1 MLAYHF
7 TEMPYPFL
15 PEDAEERYGAMR
27 VTLPNK
33 LFDPRKGHELYNR
46 YLDEYEYAD
55 ELGLEIML
63 NEHHATAT
71 CLDANVSISAAA
83 LIRRAKRA
91 KIAIVGFP
99 LAHRNPIQVAEDAA
113 MLDVISAGRIICGFV
128 RGVGTEIHPANT
140 NPAETR
146 ERMYE
151 AHDLI
156 IRAWTAK
163 EVFNWE
169 GKHFQFRYV
178 NPWPRPY
185 QQPHPP
191 IWIAG
196 TSPSGA
202 PWVADHHYTFCAF
215 LTSYEQTEALFGAYR
230 ARCRE
235 RGDPEPGTEKFAYLG
250 LTYTAETERQ
260 AEEVGK
266 KLLWY
271 LYRKRPV
278 GFFAPYGFVPPEALA
293 GFFDPA
299 RMRRYTRSWEELKEE
314 GVVIAGTPKTVIEKV
329 RYLHERCGVGHLL
342 MMNQAGFM
350 TAEETRRSMEL
361 FAKEVYPAIRPLGEP
376 KASAVSAARG
386 EHP

>member
-33 LFDPRKGHELYNR
+33 FFDPRKGHELYNR
-46 YLDEYEYAD
+46 YLDEFEYAE

-63 NEHHATAT
+63 NEHHAAAT

-83 LIRRAKRA
+83 LVRRTKRA

-113 MLDVISAGRIICGFV
+113 MLDVISGGRIICGFV

-140 NPAETR
+140 NPTQTR
-146 ERMYE
+146 ERMQE

-156 IRAWTAK
+156 IKAWTAE

-169 GKHFQFRYV
+169 GKHYQFRYV

-191 IWIAG
+191 IWITG
-196 TSPSGA
+196 TQPAGA
-202 PWVADHHYTFCAF
+202 PWVADHRYTFCAF
-215 LTSYEQTEALFGAYR
+215 LTSYDQTDALFNAYR

-235 RGDPEPGTEKFAYLG
+235 KGYPEPGSEKFAYLG
-250 LTYTAETERQ
+250 LTYTAETEKQ

-271 LYRKRPV
+271 LYRKRPI
-278 GFFAPYGFVPPEALA
+278 GFFAPHGFLPPEGLA
-293 GFFDPA
+293 NFYDPA
-299 RMRRYTRSWEELKEE
+299 RMRRYTRSWEELKAE
-314 GVVIAGTPKTVIEKV
+314 GVAIAGTPKTVLEKV
-329 RYLHERCGVGHLL
+329 KYLHERCGVGHLL

-350 TAEETRRSMEL
+350 TAQETRRSMEL
-361 FAKEVYPAIRPLGEP
+361 FAKEVYPEIRNLGEP
-376 KASAVSAARG
+376 KADAVAMARR
-386 EHP
+386 

>member
-33 LFDPRKGHELYNR
+33 FFDPRKGHELYNR
-46 YLDEYEYAD
+46 YLDEYEYAE

-71 CLDANVSISAAA
+71 CLDANVSISAGA
-83 LIRRAKRA
+83 LVRRTKRA
-91 KIAIVGFP
+91 KIAIIGFP

-140 NPAETR
+140 NPAQTR
-146 ERMYE
+146 ERMQE

-156 IRAWTAK
+156 IKVWTTSE
-163 EVFNWE
+163 EVFHWE
-169 GKHFQFRYV
+169 GKHYQFRYV

-191 IWIAG
+191 IWITG
-196 TSPSGA
+196 TQPAGA
-202 PWVADHHYTFCAF
+202 PWVADHQYTFCAF
-215 LTSYEQTEALFGAYR
+215 LTSYDQTDALFNAYR
-230 ARCRE
+230 DRCRE
-235 RGDPEPGTEKFAYLG
+235 RGYPGPGPEKFAYLG
-250 LTYTAETERQ
+250 LTYTAETEKQ
-260 AEEVGK
+260 ADEAGK

-278 GFFAPYGFVPPEALA
+278 GFFAPHGFLPPEGLA
-293 GFFDPA
+293 NFYDPS
-299 RMRRYTRSWEELKEE
+299 RMRRYTRSWEELKAE
-314 GVVIAGTPKTVIEKV
+314 GVVIAGTPKTVLEKV
-329 RYLHERCGVGHLL
+329 KYLHERCGVGHLL

-350 TAEETRRSMEL
+350 TAQETRRSMEL
-361 FAKEVYPAIRPLGEP
+361 FAKEVYPEIRNLGEP
-376 KASAVSAARG
+376 KAGVAAVANR
-386 EHP
+386 